1 MGNFLKNLNI
11 FEWFWEAHLDIILEK
26 WKIISFK
33 KGEVLIKQWDRD
45 ECFYVLQSGI
55 VSVFKE
61 DTLQNTIFEWDIF
74 WEISLVTSEPRTATI
89 IAETDGVAIMFEKKS
104 LFEMIKKFDTQ
115 NTIQKTIINRIIMNH
130 KK

>member
-1 MGNFLKNLNI
+1 MGNILKNLNI
-11 FEWFWEAHLDIILEK
+11 FEWFWEDHLDSLLAK

-33 KGEVLIKQWDRD
+33 KWDVLIKQWATDSN
-45 ECFYVLQSGI
+45 FYVLQNGI
-55 VSVFKE
+55 VCVFKDE
-61 DTLQNTIFEWDIF
+61 KLQNTIFEWDIF

-89 IAETDGVAIMFEKKS
+89 IAETDGTAIMFEKNS

>member
-1 MGNFLKNLNI
+1 MGNILAKLNI
-11 FEWFWEAHLDIILEK
+11 FEGFSQNHLDRILSQGK
-26 WKIISFK
+26 NISFK
-33 KGEVLIKQWDRD
+33 KWSVLIKQWDTD
-45 ECFYVLQSGI
+45 KVFYILQSGI
-55 VSVFKE
+55 VSVYKDE
-61 DTLQNTIFEWDIF
+61 TLQNTIFEWDIF

-89 IAETDGVAIMFEKKS
+89 IAETDGTAIMFEKNS